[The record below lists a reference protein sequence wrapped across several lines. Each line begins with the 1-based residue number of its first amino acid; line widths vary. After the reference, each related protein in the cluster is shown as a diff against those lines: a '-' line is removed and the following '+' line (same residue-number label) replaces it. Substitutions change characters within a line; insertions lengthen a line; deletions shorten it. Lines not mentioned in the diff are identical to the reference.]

1 VTANGEEEEGKIGL
15 PSIHRV
21 VLPRPTVCLAR
32 IDDGHGHPNCS
43 HLPSEMK
50 SGPHPSSRTEECQDE
65 KVQVKME
72 EDEEPEEI
80 KLEQLKASEIEHLI
94 QGIFS
99 KAPSTSVNIQLQ
111 GKNCIPKGSCL
122 SVYDSRNEYD
132 AEEDIIQPRTTRLM
146 RKTGTPTSRE
156 KYFEP
161 NSSIHDDDEKK
172 AVVLKRDAPK
182 RKKKNHD
189 KDFKAQPLRCS
200 SSERS
205 CEHDNDEERF
215 EKHDADYDNDEH
227 QRDGSLYHST
237 ESSLSR
243 PKETP
248 RKPIKRHKLGSDE
261 PIPCFLCQVEFG
273 DYKEYDAVR
282 RIDAHNAMRPAVFRF
297 KL

>member
-1 VTANGEEEEGKIGL
+1 MRNYK
-15 PSIHRV
+15 R
-21 VLPRPTVCLAR
+21 RW
-32 IDDGHGHPNCS
+32 
-43 HLPSEMK
+43 K
-50 SGPHPSSRTEECQDE
+50 KKE
-65 KVQVKME
+65 K
-72 EDEEPEEI
+72 PEEI

-111 GKNCIPKGSCL
+111 GKNCISKGSCP
-122 SVYDSRNEYD
+122 VYDSRNEYD
-132 AEEDIIQPRTTRLM
+132 AEEEDIIQPRTTRLM
-146 RKTGTPTSRE
+146 RKTGTPTFRG
-156 KYFEP
+156 
-161 NSSIHDDDEKK
+161 IHDEKK

-189 KDFKAQPLRCS
+189 EDFKTQPLSYS

-205 CEHDNDEERF
+205 CEPDDDEERF

-227 QRDGSLYHST
+227 HRDGSLYPSS
-237 ESSLSR
+237 ESRLSR
-243 PKETP
+243 PKKTP
-248 RKPIKRHKLGSDE
+248 GKRIKRHKLGSDE

-282 RIDAHNAMRPAVFRF
+282 TIAAHDAMRSAVFRF